1 MVELIEIKE
10 FTLCGLLNY
19 LKQIYNWTPKVFNE
33 TNEDDIYDD
42 AERAQYR
49 KMPQFLKDAITNTN
63 AEEVSAKTVEF
74 RYFFCSVDIFLKC
87 ILVICIQKKLAKHG
101 LGVVRR

>member
-63 AEEVSAKTVEF
+63 AEEVSAKTVKF
-74 RYFFCSVDIFLKC
+74 RYFFLVSTFFLNVS
-87 ILVICIQKKLAKHG
+87 LSFVYKKN
-101 LGVVRR
+101 